1 MASSRKRWR
10 QQLPSIE
17 SLLEDAQQ
25 SDESFANLKS
35 GLDVI
40 SHTRAMD
47 FGKEKL
53 QSLNE
58 AEKICWVFGNYAAST
73 VAALYCAL
81 RSIDGATTESQ
92 RGQILGQISGLSPSD
107 ATALGRFIERECV
120 SLVGLF
126 ASQSNVQVLAPPV
139 NTCYECE
146 EMLVANHKCKV
157 KYYTNAGVTVIEKFT
172 LRCTTCSL
180 FYNYAQYGN
189 KRVRGFRHYP
199 AERPAVEASD
209 TTYFDRRLLEFQCNL
224 A

>member
-58 AEKICWVFGNYAAST
+58 AEKICWVFGK
-73 VAALYCAL
+73 V
-81 RSIDGATTESQ
+81 
-92 RGQILGQISGLSPSD
+92 
-107 ATALGRFIERECV
+107 
-120 SLVGLF
+120 LVKCR
-126 ASQSNVQVLAPPV
+126 QN
-139 NTCYECE
+139 
-146 EMLVANHKCKV
+146 VANK
-157 KYYTNAGVTVIEKFT
+157 
-172 LRCTTCSL
+172 L
-180 FYNYAQYGN
+180 FIS
-189 KRVRGFRHYP
+189 R
-199 AERPAVEASD
+199 
-209 TTYFDRRLLEFQCNL
+209 YFNPVVPIHPCVL
-224 A
+224 